1 MAKNFGNAGS
11 MKAVANAKKVEQ
23 EKAQVVALQNISND
37 NLIDNPKNGEDI
49 SFTADLEE
57 SMKQN
62 GFTDPME
69 VTDFGMDNGKY
80 MILSG
85 HRRRMAGVKVFG
97 KEFFFPCIVRHF
109 DNAEQVQNYT
119 LMANA
124 QRDSAKDPC
133 LFCAR
138 YKLHEEYLQSIG
150 FKGSKREEIAKRLGI
165 SAQQSDR
172 YNNMN
177 KIILPVWDMVR
188 AEIVGISSVQPMAK
202 HTKEEQ
208 LVIYNIMQSA
218 VDKGVNLSRDT
229 VKKIV
234 DGFRE
239 GKTTWEEIADMPR
252 DSGLPLNGFADSEPS
267 ESRDNGESG
276 NRNDEVNREH
286 DPIADEL
293 DAMDE
298 AEREWNENQQ
308 DNEDGED
315 EAEEKEKHEPTPE
328 EKALKLGEDIAKQLA
343 KLDTSLQDIW
353 KCKDKESAVDIV
365 INMKSTML
373 ALVDEMVRVSDDWK
387 INEEADKA
395 LTEIVEAVELFN
407 K

>member
-69 VTDFGMDNGKY
+69 VTDFGMESGKY

-85 HRRRMAGVKVFG
+85 HRRRQAGIKVFG

-138 YKLHEEYLQSIG
+138 YKLHEEYLESIG

-165 SAQQSDR
+165 SAQQADR

-234 DGFRE
+234 DGFRD

-373 ALVDEMVRVSDDWK
+373 ALVDEMVRVSDDWE

>member
-138 YKLHEEYLQSIG
+138 YKLHEEYLESIG

-165 SAQQSDR
+165 SAQQADR

-387 INEEADKA
+387 INEEAEKA

>member
-138 YKLHEEYLQSIG
+138 YKLHEEYLESIG

-165 SAQQSDR
+165 SAQQADR

-298 AEREWNENQQ
+298 AEREWKENQQ

-373 ALVDEMVRVSDDWK
+373 ALVDEW
-387 INEEADKA
+387 
-395 LTEIVEAVELFN
+395 
-407 K
+407 

>member
-138 YKLHEEYLQSIG
+138 YKLHEEYLESIG

-165 SAQQSDR
+165 SAQQADR

-208 LVIYNIMQSA
+208 LLIYNIMQSA

-308 DNEDGED
+308 ENEDGED

-373 ALVDEMVRVSDDWK
+373 ALVDEMVRVSDDWE

>member
-69 VTDFGMDNGKY
+69 VTDFGMDSGKY

-138 YKLHEEYLQSIG
+138 YKLHEEYLESIG

-165 SAQQSDR
+165 SAQQADR

-218 VDKGVNLSRDT
+218 VDKGMTLSRDT

-308 DNEDGED
+308 GNEDGED

-373 ALVDEMVRVSDDWK
+373 ALVDEMVRVSDDWE

>member
-23 EKAQVVALQNISND
+23 EKAQVIALQNISND

-69 VTDFGMDNGKY
+69 VTDFGMESGKY

-85 HRRRMAGVKVFG
+85 HRRRQAGVKVFG

-133 LFCAR
+133 LFCGR
-138 YKLHEEYLQSIG
+138 YKLHEEYLESIG

-165 SAQQSDR
+165 SAQQADR

-188 AEIVGISSVQPMAK
+188 AETVGISSVQPMAK

-252 DSGLPLNGFADSEPS
+252 DSGLPLNGFANSEPS
-267 ESRDNGESG
+267 ESRDSEESG

-298 AEREWNENQQ
+298 AQREWNENQQ
-308 DNEDGED
+308 ENEDGED
-315 EAEEKEKHEPTPE
+315 EAEKKEKHEPTPE

-373 ALVDEMVRVSDDWK
+373 ALVDEMVRVSDDWE

-395 LTEIVEAVELFN
+395 FTEIVEAVELFN

>member
-138 YKLHEEYLQSIG
+138 YKLHEEYLESIG

-165 SAQQSDR
+165 SAQQADR

-234 DGFRE
+234 DGFRG

-308 DNEDGED
+308 ENED

-373 ALVDEMVRVSDDWK
+373 ALVDEMVRVSDDWE

>member
-69 VTDFGMDNGKY
+69 VTNFGMDSGKY

-85 HRRRMAGVKVFG
+85 HRRRMAGIKVFG

-109 DNAEQVQNYT
+109 DNAEQIQNYT

-138 YKLHEEYLQSIG
+138 YKLHEEYLESIG

-165 SAQQSDR
+165 SVQQADR

-218 VDKGVNLSRDT
+218 VDKGANLSRDT

-308 DNEDGED
+308 DNED
-315 EAEEKEKHEPTPE
+315 EAEEKEKHDPTPE

-373 ALVDEMVRVSDDWK
+373 ALVDEMVRVSDDWE

-407 K
+407 N

>member
-69 VTDFGMDNGKY
+69 VTDFGMESGKY

-85 HRRRMAGVKVFG
+85 HRRRMAGIKVFG

-138 YKLHEEYLQSIG
+138 YKLHEEYLESIG

-165 SAQQSDR
+165 SAQQADR

-308 DNEDGED
+308 ENEDGED

-343 KLDTSLQDIW
+343 KLATSLQDIW

-373 ALVDEMVRVSDDWK
+373 ALVDEMARVSDDWE

>member
-69 VTDFGMDNGKY
+69 VTDFGMESGKY

-85 HRRRMAGVKVFG
+85 HRRRQAGVKVFG

-133 LFCAR
+133 LFCGR
-138 YKLHEEYLQSIG
+138 YKLHEEYLESIG

-165 SAQQSDR
+165 SAQQADR

-188 AEIVGISSVQPMAK
+188 AETVGISSVQPMAK

-208 LVIYNIMQSA
+208 LIIYNIMQSA

-267 ESRDNGESG
+267 ESRDSEERG

-308 DNEDGED
+308 ENEDGED

-373 ALVDEMVRVSDDWK
+373 ALVDEMVRVSDDWE

>member
-69 VTDFGMDNGKY
+69 VTDFGMESGKY

-85 HRRRMAGVKVFG
+85 HRRRQAGIKVFG

-138 YKLHEEYLQSIG
+138 YKLHEEYLESIG
-150 FKGSKREEIAKRLGI
+150 FRGSKREEIAKRLGI
-165 SAQQSDR
+165 SAQQADR

-293 DAMDE
+293 DAMDK

-308 DNEDGED
+308 ENEDGED

-373 ALVDEMVRVSDDWK
+373 ALVDEMVRVSDDWE

>member
-69 VTDFGMDNGKY
+69 VTDFGMESGKY

-85 HRRRMAGVKVFG
+85 HRRRMAGIKVFG

-138 YKLHEEYLQSIG
+138 YKLHEEYLESIG

-165 SAQQSDR
+165 SAQQADR

-298 AEREWNENQQ
+298 AEKEWNENQQ
-308 DNEDGED
+308 ENEDGED
-315 EAEEKEKHEPTPE
+315 ETEEKEKHEPTPE

>member
-23 EKAQVVALQNISND
+23 EKAQVIALQNISND

-69 VTDFGMDNGKY
+69 VTDFGMESGKY

-85 HRRRMAGVKVFG
+85 HRRRQAGVKVFG

-133 LFCAR
+133 LFCGR
-138 YKLHEEYLQSIG
+138 YKLHEEYLESIG

-165 SAQQSDR
+165 SAQQADR

-188 AEIVGISSVQPMAK
+188 AETVGISSVQPMAK

-252 DSGLPLNGFADSEPS
+252 DSGLPLNGFVDSEPS
-267 ESRDNGESG
+267 ESRDNEDSG

-308 DNEDGED
+308 EKENEE
-315 EAEEKEKHEPTPE
+315 EKHEPTPE

-343 KLDTSLQDIW
+343 KLDTNLQDIW

-365 INMKSTML
+365 VNMKSTML
-373 ALVDEMVRVSDDWK
+373 ALVDEMVRVSDDWE
-387 INEEADKA
+387 ITDEAEKA
-395 LTEIVEAVELFN
+395 FTEIIEAVELFN

>member
-138 YKLHEEYLQSIG
+138 YKLHEEYLESIG

-165 SAQQSDR
+165 SAQQADR

-308 DNEDGED
+308 DNEDGEN

>member
-69 VTDFGMDNGKY
+69 VTDFGMESGKY

-85 HRRRMAGVKVFG
+85 HRRRMAGIKVFG

-138 YKLHEEYLQSIG
+138 YKLHEEYLESIG

-165 SAQQSDR
+165 SAQQADR

-308 DNEDGED
+308 ENEDGED

-373 ALVDEMVRVSDDWK
+373 ALVDEMVRVSDDWE

>member
-138 YKLHEEYLQSIG
+138 YKLHEEYLESIG

-165 SAQQSDR
+165 SAQQADR

-267 ESRDNGESG
+267 ESRDNGESV

-308 DNEDGED
+308 ENEDGED

-373 ALVDEMVRVSDDWK
+373 ALVDEMVRVSDDWE

>member
-138 YKLHEEYLQSIG
+138 YKLHEEYLESIG

-165 SAQQSDR
+165 SAQQADR

-293 DAMDE
+293 DAMGE

>member
-23 EKAQVVALQNISND
+23 EKAQVVALQNISNN

-138 YKLHEEYLQSIG
+138 YKLHEEYLESIG

-165 SAQQSDR
+165 SAQQADR

-293 DAMDE
+293 YAMDE

-308 DNEDGED
+308 ENEDGED

-373 ALVDEMVRVSDDWK
+373 ALVDEMVRVSDDWE

>member
-138 YKLHEEYLQSIG
+138 YKLHEEYLESIG

-165 SAQQSDR
+165 SAQQADR

-293 DAMDE
+293 DAVDE

-308 DNEDGED
+308 ENED

-373 ALVDEMVRVSDDWK
+373 ALVDEMVRVSDDWE

>member
-37 NLIDNPKNGEDI
+37 NMIDNPKNGEDI

-138 YKLHEEYLQSIG
+138 YKLHEEYLESIG

-165 SAQQSDR
+165 SAQQADR

-308 DNEDGED
+308 ENED

-373 ALVDEMVRVSDDWK
+373 ALVDEMVRVSDDWE

>member
-69 VTDFGMDNGKY
+69 VTDFGMDSGKY

-138 YKLHEEYLQSIG
+138 YKLHEEYLESIG

-165 SAQQSDR
+165 SAQQADR

-308 DNEDGED
+308 DNEGGED

-373 ALVDEMVRVSDDWK
+373 ALVDEMVRVSDDWE

-395 LTEIVEAVELFN
+395 LAEIVEAVELFN

>member
-138 YKLHEEYLQSIG
+138 YKLHEEYLESIG

-165 SAQQSDR
+165 SAQQADR

-298 AEREWNENQQ
+298 AEK
-308 DNEDGED
+308 
-315 EAEEKEKHEPTPE
+315 KEKHEPTPE

>member
-138 YKLHEEYLQSIG
+138 YKLHEEYLESIG

-165 SAQQSDR
+165 SAQQADR

-395 LTEIVEAVELFN
+395 LTEIVEEVELFN

>member
-69 VTDFGMDNGKY
+69 VTDFGMESGKY

-85 HRRRMAGVKVFG
+85 HRRRQAGIKVFG

-138 YKLHEEYLQSIG
+138 YKLHEEYLESIG

-165 SAQQSDR
+165 SAQQADR

-315 EAEEKEKHEPTPE
+315 EAEEKEKHEPTLE

-373 ALVDEMVRVSDDWK
+373 ALVDEMVRVSDDWE

>member
-69 VTDFGMDNGKY
+69 VTDFGMESGKY

-85 HRRRMAGVKVFG
+85 HRRRQAGIKVFG

-138 YKLHEEYLQSIG
+138 YKLHEEYLESIG

-165 SAQQSDR
+165 SAQQADR

-293 DAMDE
+293 NAMDE

-308 DNEDGED
+308 DNED

-373 ALVDEMVRVSDDWK
+373 ALVDEMVRVSDDWE
-387 INEEADKA
+387 INEEVDKA
-395 LTEIVEAVELFN
+395 FTEIVEAVELFN

>member
-138 YKLHEEYLQSIG
+138 YKLHEEYLESIG

-165 SAQQSDR
+165 SAQQADR

-267 ESRDNGESG
+267 ESRDNGKSG

-308 DNEDGED
+308 ENED

-373 ALVDEMVRVSDDWK
+373 ALVDEMVRVSDDWE

>member
-69 VTDFGMDNGKY
+69 VTDFGMDSGKY

-138 YKLHEEYLQSIG
+138 YKLHEEYLESIG

-165 SAQQSDR
+165 SAQQADR

-315 EAEEKEKHEPTPE
+315 KAEEKEKPEPTPE

-373 ALVDEMVRVSDDWK
+373 ALVDEMVRVSDDWE

>member
-138 YKLHEEYLQSIG
+138 YKLHEEYLESIG

-165 SAQQSDR
+165 SAQQADR

-308 DNEDGED
+308 DNEDG
-315 EAEEKEKHEPTPE
+315 AEEKEKHEPTPE

-373 ALVDEMVRVSDDWK
+373 ALVDEMVRVSDDWE

>member
-69 VTDFGMDNGKY
+69 VTDFGMDSGKY

-138 YKLHEEYLQSIG
+138 YKLHEEYLESIG

-165 SAQQSDR
+165 SAQQADR

-308 DNEDGED
+308 GNEDGED

-373 ALVDEMVRVSDDWK
+373 ALVDEMVRVSDDWE

>member
-138 YKLHEEYLQSIG
+138 YKLHEEYLESIG

-165 SAQQSDR
+165 SAQQADR

-239 GKTTWEEIADMPR
+239 GKTTWEEIEDMPR

>member
-138 YKLHEEYLQSIG
+138 YKLHEEYLESIG

-165 SAQQSDR
+165 SAQQADR

-252 DSGLPLNGFADSEPS
+252 DSGLPLNGFVDSEPS

-308 DNEDGED
+308 ENEDGED

-373 ALVDEMVRVSDDWK
+373 ALVDEMVRVSDDWE

>member
-138 YKLHEEYLQSIG
+138 YKLHEEYLESIG

-165 SAQQSDR
+165 SAQQADR

-328 EKALKLGEDIAKQLA
+328 EKALKLGEDIAKQLT

>member
-69 VTDFGMDNGKY
+69 VTDFGMESGKY

-85 HRRRMAGVKVFG
+85 HRRRQAGIKVFG

-138 YKLHEEYLQSIG
+138 YKLHEEYLESIG

-165 SAQQSDR
+165 SAQQADR

-308 DNEDGED
+308 ENEDG
-315 EAEEKEKHEPTPE
+315 EEKEKHEPTPE

-373 ALVDEMVRVSDDWK
+373 ALVDEMVRVSDDWE

>member
-1 MAKNFGNAGS
+1 
-11 MKAVANAKKVEQ
+11 
-23 EKAQVVALQNISND
+23 
-37 NLIDNPKNGEDI
+37 
-49 SFTADLEE
+49 
-57 SMKQN
+57 MKQN

-69 VTDFGMDNGKY
+69 VTDFGMESGKY

-85 HRRRMAGVKVFG
+85 HRRRQAGIKVFG

-138 YKLHEEYLQSIG
+138 YKLHEEYLESIG
-150 FKGSKREEIAKRLGI
+150 FRGSKREEIAKRLGI
-165 SAQQSDR
+165 SAQQADR

-293 DAMDE
+293 DAMDK

-308 DNEDGED
+308 ENEDGED

-373 ALVDEMVRVSDDWK
+373 ALVDEMVRVSDDWE

>member
-69 VTDFGMDNGKY
+69 VTDFGMESGKY

-85 HRRRMAGVKVFG
+85 HRRRMAGIKVFG

-138 YKLHEEYLQSIG
+138 YKLHEEYLESIG

-165 SAQQSDR
+165 SAQQADR

-308 DNEDGED
+308 DNED

-373 ALVDEMVRVSDDWK
+373 ALVDEMVRVSDDWE

>member
-69 VTDFGMDNGKY
+69 VTDFGMESGKY

-85 HRRRMAGVKVFG
+85 HRRRQAGIKVFG

-138 YKLHEEYLQSIG
+138 YKLHEEYLESIG

-165 SAQQSDR
+165 SAQQADR

-208 LVIYNIMQSA
+208 LVIYNIMQRA

-267 ESRDNGESG
+267 ESRDSEENG

-298 AEREWNENQQ
+298 AEREWKENQQ
-308 DNEDGED
+308 ENEDGED

-373 ALVDEMVRVSDDWK
+373 ALVDEMVRVSDDWE

>member
-138 YKLHEEYLQSIG
+138 YKLHEEYLESIE

-165 SAQQSDR
+165 SAQQADR

-308 DNEDGED
+308 ENED

-373 ALVDEMVRVSDDWK
+373 ALVDEMVRVSDDWE

>member
-109 DNAEQVQNYT
+109 ENAEQVQNYT

-138 YKLHEEYLQSIG
+138 YKLHEEYLESIG

-165 SAQQSDR
+165 SAQQADR

-293 DAMDE
+293 DAMDK

>member
-138 YKLHEEYLQSIG
+138 YKLHEEYLESIG

-165 SAQQSDR
+165 SAQQADR

-298 AEREWNENQQ
+298 AEREWNEKQQ

-373 ALVDEMVRVSDDWK
+373 ALVDEMVRVSDDWE

>member
-23 EKAQVVALQNISND
+23 EKAQVVALQNISKD

-138 YKLHEEYLQSIG
+138 YKLHEEYLESIG

-165 SAQQSDR
+165 SAQQADR

-234 DGFRE
+234 DGVRE

-373 ALVDEMVRVSDDWK
+373 ALVSDDWK